1 MTTETFTTPGQATWT
16 APFTGTVKVELWG
29 AGAGGGGNAVAS
41 DGAGGGSA
49 GGYGR
54 LDSYSVTQDTVYTL
68 NVGTQGV
75 GQTSLAGTGGGVTWW
90 RSAATFQVPG
100 GTAGKV
106 VSGGAPGGVATAI
119 PATDASFVG
128 TFDVKTAGG
137 DGGAGVNNNNGGGGG
152 GGGSPGDTTAG
163 GNGGTGGVGTGG
175 TAGTAGTTNGGIGGV
190 GGGGANPGIAPVSNN
205 GGGGG
210 GSGEGVV
217 KGGDGTSGKLTLTYE
232 IAGAGMPWIPQ
243 AVLGSNSMIG
253 GGGFTS

>member
-16 APFTGTVKVELWG
+16 SPLTGTVKTELWG

-41 DGAGGGSA
+41 DGGGGGSA

-54 LDSYSVTQDTVYTL
+54 LDEYSVAQDAVYTF

-75 GQTSLAGTGGGVTWW
+75 GVTSLAGTAGGVTWW
-90 RSAATFQVPG
+90 RSAADFQVPG

-106 VSGGAPGGVATAI
+106 VSGGLPGGVATAI

-128 TFDVKTAGG
+128 TFTAKTAGG
-137 DGGAGVNNNNGGGGG
+137 NGGAGVNNNNGGGGG
-152 GGGSPGDTTAG
+152 GGGSPGDTGAG
-163 GNGGTGGVGTGG
+163 GAGGTGGVGIGG
-175 TAGTAGTTNGGIGGV
+175 TAGAAGTTNGGIGGV
-190 GGGGANPGIAPVSNN
+190 GGGGAADGIAPVSGN

-217 KGGDGTSGKLTLTYE
+217 KGGDGTSGKVTLTYT
-232 IAGAGMPWIPQ
+232 IAGAGMPWIAPVV
-243 AVLGSNSMIG
+243 AGANSVIG